1 MKRNLW
7 TWVLYDAGNSFL
19 DAAIGGLYLAQW
31 VVLDN
36 NLPDIWYGGTFVT
49 ATILVLLLSPIL
61 GAWSDRLGKRLP
73 FIKLFTIILYLATM
87 LMILVASSSIQKNS
101 KVFVVLMLF
110 LVIQTLYQLSLV
122 SYNALLEILSNP
134 GNRGKI
140 SGLGSAFNN
149 IGWIVAAAVLLPFAE
164 IGRLHVFL
172 PALIGFI
179 VLTLPMLIWFK
190 EADKPVKK
198 SVSTMEGLKQ
208 LFTKNK
214 NTGIFLLGFS
224 FVSDALLTI
233 ALYFAIAMNA
243 IYGISDRQKFLVLL
257 IIFVANI
264 ISNYILGLVCDKKGA
279 KKVLI
284 YSCVLM
290 LVVFLV
296 GFGARGNS
304 LNLLYAISVFI
315 GISWGGFYT
324 AARALMIKISP
335 QNQLGEYFGL
345 YSTFQRF
352 ASIAGPLIWGGI
364 TLALIDYPILKYRV
378 AGFSL
383 VALIAIGVLILNR
396 VKDEPAAGLT
406 PSNI

>member
-7 TWVLYDAGNSFL
+7 TLVLYDAGNSFL

-73 FIKLFTIILYLATM
+73 FIKLFTIILYLATL

-149 IGWIVAAAVLLPFAE
+149 IGWIAAAAVLLPFAE

-190 EADKPVKK
+190 EA
-198 SVSTMEGLKQ
+198 
-208 LFTKNK
+208 
-214 NTGIFLLGFS
+214 
-224 FVSDALLTI
+224 
-233 ALYFAIAMNA
+233 
-243 IYGISDRQKFLVLL
+243 
-257 IIFVANI
+257 
-264 ISNYILGLVCDKKGA
+264 
-279 KKVLI
+279 
-284 YSCVLM
+284 
-290 LVVFLV
+290 
-296 GFGARGNS
+296 
-304 LNLLYAISVFI
+304 
-315 GISWGGFYT
+315 
-324 AARALMIKISP
+324 
-335 QNQLGEYFGL
+335 
-345 YSTFQRF
+345 
-352 ASIAGPLIWGGI
+352 
-364 TLALIDYPILKYRV
+364 
-378 AGFSL
+378 
-383 VALIAIGVLILNR
+383 
-396 VKDEPAAGLT
+396 
-406 PSNI
+406 